1 MTFPVQ
7 WSRHHNIMIGQPKWH
22 ERLWGEVVIMHICQY
37 KIKGSVLP
45 GMLFHDLLEA
55 KVPQQATDIQTI
67 ESPVTRIPQL
77 GYFDSTRVRD

>member
-1 MTFPVQ
+1 MCPPGGSGQVAFPMQ

-45 GMLFHDLLEA
+45 GMLFHDLFEA

-67 ESPVTRIPQL
+67 EIA
-77 GYFDSTRVRD
+77 GY